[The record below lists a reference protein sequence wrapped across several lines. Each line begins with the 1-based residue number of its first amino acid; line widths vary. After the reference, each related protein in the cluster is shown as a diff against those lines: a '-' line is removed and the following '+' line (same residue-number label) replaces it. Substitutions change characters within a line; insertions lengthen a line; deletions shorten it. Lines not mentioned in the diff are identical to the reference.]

1 MDEDEKAKYREE
13 KMKLKEVF
21 RDEDIKHFPIILKA
35 STAGVLETLLTE
47 TDKLIK
53 GLYRVN
59 VIDYQVGPITE
70 GDLSN
75 AAQTGAVIFG
85 FDVPCNPM
93 VQRSAESQSVSIH
106 QHKLIYKYV
115 EDIENYVHDVRR
127 EIQEEEGIAVNIE
140 ILGTA
145 QVA

>member
-1 MDEDEKAKYREE
+1 MDDQEKAKYTEE

-47 TDKLIK
+47 TDKLIR

-59 VIDYQVGPITE
+59 IIDYQVGPITE
-70 GDLSN
+70 GDLTN
-75 AAQTGAVIFG
+75 AAQTGAVVFG

-93 VQRSAESQSVSIH
+93 V
-106 QHKLIYKYV
+106 
-115 EDIENYVHDVRR
+115 
-127 EIQEEEGIAVNIE
+127 
-140 ILGTA
+140 
-145 QVA
+145 